1 MYMLASRTE
10 NSKVYGFTIN
20 VDLYK
25 YAAFLLLFL
34 SGALEINHQFL
45 NHYPDTDLNGLYLML
60 YAPVFLFALFMLSK
74 KFPAIQLNWKIV
86 AVLFPVCILFY
97 LIHYPDVYDIQNNIL
112 NNRGLSGSHFIAHW
126 ISAVF
131 IGLLFYQLVLLIKN
145 NISEGF
151 VKLSIWML
159 TATIVLFLSFE
170 FNLLGNFLFYSKTN
184 SLTHIQTIYI
194 KTVLPI
200 LWGVLSFAM
209 MWLGMRNKNST
220 LRIISLVLFSITLV
234 KLFLFDIQNIPA
246 AGKIAAFFILGVI
259 LLVISFM
266 YQKVKK
272 IIVEDENKPKE

>member
-1 MYMLASRTE
+1 MPALRIDLA
-10 NSKVYGFTIN
+10 
-20 VDLYK
+20 D
-25 YAAFLLLFL
+25 
-34 SGALEINHQFL
+34 
-45 NHYPDTDLNGLYLML
+45 
-60 YAPVFLFALFMLSK
+60 
-74 KFPAIQLNWKIV
+74 
-86 AVLFPVCILFY
+86 IL
-97 LIHYPDVYDIQNNIL
+97 
-112 NNRGLSGSHFIAHW
+112 
-126 ISAVF
+126 
-131 IGLLFYQLVLLIKN
+131 N

-151 VKLSIWML
+151 VKLSIWIL

-170 FNLLGNFLFYSKTN
+170 LNLLGNFLFYSMAN

-220 LRIISLVLFSITLV
+220 LRIISLVLFSITLI
-234 KLFLFDIQNIPA
+234 KLFLFDIRNIPA
-246 AGKIAAFFILGVI
+246 GGKIAAFFILGVI